1 MIKHLAAAML
11 VVPMLAVPAHA
22 QWPERPVRIIA
33 PFAPAS
39 TPDTLARVLS
49 ERLSKQLK
57 QTFIVENKAG
67 AGGMIGT
74 DHVAKAAPDGYTLG
88 VSITGPLVNNKLL
101 YKKMPYDPDR
111 DLTPITVAVMQPSVI
126 VTRGNLDAANLEQ
139 LIAQLKQ
146 SPGKFNYAS
155 IGNGSLSHL
164 TMELVASRSGT
175 NIVHVP
181 YGGSSQAVTALI
193 AGDVDM
199 ACLPA
204 AAVQSFV
211 KAGKLRAIAVTTG
224 SRTRFM
230 PDVPTLAE
238 QGMAGIDTGAWMG
251 IVAPAGM
258 DEALKRR
265 IHQEVVRALRDP
277 EARKAFDTQMMEV
290 VAGTPAEFSAYL
302 KEEADR
308 WFPVIRKNKIEL
320 D

>member
-1 MIKHLAAAML
+1 M
-11 VVPMLAVPAHA
+11 
-22 QWPERPVRIIA
+22 IA

>member
-1 MIKHLAAAML
+1 ML
-11 VVPMLAVPAHA
+11 FVPMIALPAHA
-22 QWPERPVRIIA
+22 EWPERTVRIIA

-57 QTFIVENKAG
+57 QTFVVENKAG

-88 VSITGPLVNNKLL
+88 VSITGPLVNNKVL
-101 YKKMPYDPDR
+101 YKKMPYDPDK
-111 DLTPITVAVMQPSVI
+111 DLTPITVAVMQPSVL
-126 VTRGNLDAANLEQ
+126 VARAGLPAKDLAQ
-139 LIAQLKQ
+139 LIELLKQ

-164 TMELVASRSGT
+164 AMELVASRSGT
-175 NIVHVP
+175 SIVHVP

-224 SRTRFM
+224 KRTRFM
-230 PDVPTLAE
+230 PEVPTLAE
-238 QGMAGIDTGAWMG
+238 QGMDGVDTGAWMG
-251 IVAPAGM
+251 IVAPGGM
-258 DEALKRR
+258 DEGLKAR
-265 IHQEVVRALRDP
+265 IHAEVVRALRDP
-277 EARKAFDTQMMEV
+277 EARKAFDAQMMEV
-290 VAGTPAEFSAYL
+290 VAGTPEEFAAYL
-302 KEEADR
+302 KDEAER
-308 WFPVIRKNKIEL
+308 WFPIIRKNDIRL

>member
-1 MIKHLAAAML
+1 M
-11 VVPMLAVPAHA
+11 
-22 QWPERPVRIIA
+22 IA

-49 ERLSKQLK
+49 ERLSKRLK
-57 QTFIVENKAG
+57 QTFVVENKAG

-74 DHVAKAAPDGYTLG
+74 DHVAKAAPDGLTLG

-111 DLTPITVAVMQPSVI
+111 DLTPITIAVMQPSVI
-126 VTRGNLDAANLEQ
+126 VARAGLPAANLEQ
-139 LIAQLKQ
+139 LVALLRQ

-175 NIVHVP
+175 SIVHVP
-181 YGGSSQAVTALI
+181 YGGSSQAVTALL

-224 SRTRFM
+224 ARTRFM
-230 PDVPTLAE
+230 PEVPTLAE
-238 QGMAGIDTGAWMG
+238 QGMKGVDTGAWMG
-251 IVAPAGM
+251 IVAPAGL
-258 DEALKRR
+258 DPALKSR
-265 IHQEVVRALRDP
+265 IHDEVVRALEEP
-277 EARKAFDTQMMEV
+277 EARKAFDSQMMEV
-290 VAGTPAEFSAYL
+290 VAGTPEAFSAYL

-308 WFPVIRKNKIEL
+308 WFPIIRKNGIEL

>member
-1 MIKHLAAAML
+1 MIRRLAAAMFFAPL
-11 VVPMLAVPAHA
+11 LAVPAHA

-49 ERLSKQLK
+49 ERLSKRLK
-57 QTFIVENKAG
+57 QTFVVENKAG

-74 DHVAKAAPDGYTLG
+74 DHVAKAAPDGLTLG

-111 DLTPITVAVMQPSVI
+111 DLTPITIAVMQPSVI
-126 VTRGNLDAANLEQ
+126 VARAGLPAANLEQ
-139 LIAQLKQ
+139 LVALLRQ

-175 NIVHVP
+175 SIVHVP
-181 YGGSSQAVTALI
+181 YGGSSQAVTALL

-199 ACLPA
+199 ACLPE
-204 AAVQSFV
+204 
-211 KAGKLRAIAVTTG
+211 
-224 SRTRFM
+224 
-230 PDVPTLAE
+230 VPTLAE
-238 QGMAGIDTGAWMG
+238 QGMKGVDTGAWMG
-251 IVAPAGM
+251 IVAPAGL
-258 DEALKRR
+258 DPALKSR
-265 IHQEVVRALRDP
+265 IHDEVVRALEEP
-277 EARKAFDTQMMEV
+277 EARKAFDSQMMEV
-290 VAGTPAEFSAYL
+290 VAGTPEAFSAYL

-308 WFPVIRKNKIEL
+308 WFPIIRKNGIEL

>member
-1 MIKHLAAAML
+1 MIRRLAAAMFFAPL
-11 VVPMLAVPAHA
+11 LAVPAHA

-49 ERLSKQLK
+49 ERLSKRLK
-57 QTFIVENKAG
+57 QTFVVENKAG

-74 DHVAKAAPDGYTLG
+74 DHVAKAAPDGLTLG

-111 DLTPITVAVMQPSVI
+111 DLTPITIAVMQPSVI
-126 VTRGNLDAANLEQ
+126 VARAGLLAANLEQ
-139 LIAQLKQ
+139 LVALLRQ

-175 NIVHVP
+175 SIVHVP
-181 YGGSSQAVTALI
+181 YGGSSQAVTALL

-224 SRTRFM
+224 ARTRFM
-230 PDVPTLAE
+230 PEVPTLAE
-238 QGMAGIDTGAWMG
+238 QGMKGVDTGAWMG
-251 IVAPAGM
+251 IVAPAGL
-258 DEALKRR
+258 DPALKSR
-265 IHQEVVRALRDP
+265 IHDEVVRALEEP
-277 EARKAFDTQMMEV
+277 EARKAFDSQMMEV
-290 VAGTPAEFSAYL
+290 VAGTPEAFSAYL

-308 WFPVIRKNKIEL
+308 WFPIIRKNGIEL